1 LKRLLDEKME
11 ARRSKIWE
19 NDKELQ
25 DLNEQLA
32 LTSRQYNAALSGGE
46 ETAPQ
51 AEKLKSDVARLQEQ
65 IRRRRELLG
74 DDSVYAEAINQLQQ
88 IIDASQKQ
96 LADSRKRTEEMLQ
109 RVQRS
114 VLAAQ
119 PPAQRLPAEQQ
130 ALAAELE
137 KRLEELNEARRQYA
151 DAVQKG
157 QESEPARLIAEDIA
171 TLQNRIDQRT
181 RQLAAAQD
189 KQTSEQEELA
199 RLQAMEKKRT
209 QLTEA
214 QQAEAAAREAYF
226 QKSKQLQSAREDI
239 DRRLASLSQR
249 DQAAQE
255 LKARRDRLDAL
266 MAQSKG
272 TAYPEPAK
280 VTIAGVGPDLRP
292 TYAAGAAGVVVVL
305 FAIFIAAAARGP
317 RNPGIPMAKRVE
329 ELPVEGEEGV
339 EEHQPQQPPTAQQPD
354 QRAVAV

>member
-1 LKRLLDEKME
+1 
-11 ARRSKIWE
+11 
-19 NDKELQ
+19 
-25 DLNEQLA
+25 
-32 LTSRQYNAALSGGE
+32 
-46 ETAPQ
+46 
-51 AEKLKSDVARLQEQ
+51 
-65 IRRRRELLG
+65 
-74 DDSVYAEAINQLQQ
+74 
-88 IIDASQKQ
+88 
-96 LADSRKRTEEMLQ
+96 MLQ

-119 PPAQRLPAEQQ
+119 PPVQRLPAEQQ

-157 QESEPARLIAEDIA
+157 QESEPARVIAEDIA

-199 RLQAMEKKRT
+199 RLQAMEKKRA

-214 QQAEAAAREAYF
+214 QQAEAAARETYF
-226 QKSKQLQSAREDI
+226 QKSKQLQSAHEDI

-266 MAQSKG
+266 MAQSKE

-280 VTIAGVGPDLRP
+280 VTTAGLGPDLRP

-317 RNPGIPMAKRVE
+317 REAGIPMAQVRE
-329 ELPVEGEEGV
+329 ELPGGGDEPMDA
-339 EEHQPQQPPTAQQPD
+339 EHSDESSGTGHQNE
-354 QRAVAV
+354 RAVAV